1 MPSWFSKVFKG
12 GAAAAKPR
20 TDARPLDEV
29 VGGIDTSE
37 APEPAP
43 QPAQPEKKR
52 RVVNAAHVEFVG
64 ETTEPSA
71 DIRIKARLDSANGSC
86 VLLIDR
92 PVLEGHSAWFANAK
106 SAEHSP
112 LAEALF
118 AIDGVSSVLLH
129 GYTITVTRHPAL
141 HGDWTPLAQEIG
153 NTVRGHLID
162 GKPAVS
168 DAFLAGLPGQETIQE
183 QLQRV
188 IDTEI
193 NPSIAA
199 HSGAIALDR
208 VEGNTVYIQMMG
220 GCQGCAAS
228 DVTLRQGIYEAFRS
242 AVPQIG
248 AILDNTDH
256 SAGKNP
262 FYTQMPAGM
271 A

>member
-1 MPSWFSKVFKG
+1 MPAWFSKVFKG
-12 GAAAAKPR
+12 GAAS
-20 TDARPLDEV
+20 ARPREAHPLLDEV
-29 VGGIDTSE
+29 LGGIDTSDD
-37 APEPAP
+37 PEPSSAGR
-43 QPAQPEKKR
+43 AEKKR
-52 RVVNAAHVEFVG
+52 RIVNAPIVEFVG
-64 ETTEPSA
+64 ETAASSA
-71 DIRIKARLDSANGSC
+71 DIRIKARIDNSSGGC

-92 PVLEGHSAWFANAK
+92 PILEGHSAWFPTAK

-112 LAEALF
+112 LAQAIF
-118 AIDGVSSVLLH
+118 AIDGVVSVLLH
-129 GYTITVTRHPAL
+129 GYTITVTRHPAR
-141 HGDWTPLAQEIG
+141 HGDWTDMAREIG
-153 NTVRGHLID
+153 NVVRGHLID
-162 GKPAVS
+162 EKPIVS
-168 DAFLAGLPGQETIQE
+168 DEFLAGLPSADTIQQE
-183 QLQRV
+183 LQKV

-262 FYTQMPAGM
+262 FYTRMPVGM
-271 A
+271 S

>member
-1 MPSWFSKVFKG
+1 MPSWFAKVFKG
-12 GAAAAKPR
+12 GAAVAKPSG
-20 TDARPLDEV
+20 ARPSLDEAMV
-29 VGGIDTSE
+29 GIDTSE
-37 APEPAP
+37 NVDPVKTAVS
-43 QPAQPEKKR
+43 EKKR
-52 RVVNAAHVEFVG
+52 RIVNAEIVEFLG
-64 ETTEPSA
+64 ETSEASA
-71 DIRIKARLDSANGSC
+71 DIRIKARIDTTSGGC

-92 PVLEGHSAWFANAK
+92 PVLEGHSAWFPSGK
-106 SAEHSP
+106 LAEQSP
-112 LAEALF
+112 LAQALF
-118 AIDGVSSVLLH
+118 AIEGVASVLLH

-141 HGDWTPLAQEIG
+141 HGDWTDLARDIG
-153 NTVRGHLID
+153 NAVRGHLID
-162 GKPAVS
+162 GKPVVS
-168 DAFLAGLPGQETIQE
+168 GAFLEGLPSQDAIQ
-183 QLQRV
+183 QKLQKV
-188 IDTEI
+188 IDREI

-262 FYTQMPAGM
+262 FYTQMPVGM
-271 A
+271 S

>member
-1 MPSWFSKVFKG
+1 MPSWFAKVFKG
-12 GAAAAKPR
+12 GAGAARPREAKPS
-20 TDARPLDEV
+20 LDEIM
-29 VGGIDTSE
+29 GGIDTSE
-37 APEPAP
+37 DPEPAA
-43 QPAQPEKKR
+43 PAKAEKKR
-52 RVVNAAHVEFVG
+52 RIVNAPVVEFVG
-64 ETTEPSA
+64 ETTEAAA
-71 DIRIKARLDSANGSC
+71 DIRIKARIDQNSNTC

-92 PVLEGHSAWFANAK
+92 PVLEGHSAWFPNAK
-106 SAEHSP
+106 SAEQSP
-112 LAEALF
+112 LAQALF
-118 AIDGVSSVLLH
+118 EIDGVSTVLLH
-129 GYTITVTRHPAL
+129 GFTIAVTRHPAL
-141 HGDWTPLAQEIG
+141 HGDWTELAREIG
-153 NTVRGHLID
+153 NTVRAHLIEE
-162 GKPAVS
+162 KPVVT
-168 DAFLAGLPGQETIQE
+168 DAYLEGLPGEDAIQE
-183 QLQRV
+183 KLQRV

-228 DVTLRQGIYEAFRS
+228 DVTLRQGIYEAFRG

-271 A
+271 R

>member
-1 MPSWFSKVFKG
+1 MPSWFAKVFKG
-12 GAAAAKPR
+12 GTGAAKPR
-20 TDARPLDEV
+20 EAKPPLDEIM
-29 VGGIDTSE
+29 GGIDISE
-37 APEPAP
+37 DPELAA
-43 QPAQPEKKR
+43 PAQVEKKR
-52 RVVNAAHVEFVG
+52 RIVNAPVVEFVG
-64 ETTEPSA
+64 EAAESSA
-71 DIRIKARLDSANGSC
+71 DIRIKARIDNNSGSC

-92 PVLEGHSAWFANAK
+92 PVLEGHSAWFSNAK
-106 SAEHSP
+106 SAAESP
-112 LAEALF
+112 LAQALF
-118 AIDGVSSVLLH
+118 AIDGVVSVLLH
-129 GYTITVTRHPAL
+129 GYTITVTRHPAM
-141 HGDWTPLAQEIG
+141 HGDWTELAREIG
-153 NTVRGHLID
+153 NTVRAHMIEE
-162 GKPAVS
+162 KPVVT
-168 DAFLAGLPGQETIQE
+168 DAFLEGLPSQDAIE
-183 QLQRV
+183 QKLQRV
-188 IDTEI
+188 IETEI

-271 A
+271 R

>member
-12 GAAAAKPR
+12 GAA
-20 TDARPLDEV
+20 TARPREAGAPL
-29 VGGIDTSE
+29 GGIDLADDPAPPE
-37 APEPAP
+37 APVPG
-43 QPAQPEKKR
+43 KKR
-52 RVVNAAHVEFVG
+52 RIVNAPVIEFEG
-64 ETTEPSA
+64 EATEPSA
-71 DIRIKARLDSANGSC
+71 DIRIKARVDKLGGC

-92 PVLEGHSAWFANAK
+92 PVLDGHSAWFPNET
-106 SAEHSP
+106 SAGQSP
-112 LAEALF
+112 LAQAIF
-118 AIDGVSSVLLH
+118 AIGGVASVLLH
-129 GYTITVTRHPAL
+129 GYTITVTREPAL
-141 HGDWTPLAQEIG
+141 HGDWTELAREIG
-153 NTVRGHLID
+153 NVVRGHLID
-162 GKPAVS
+162 EKPVVT
-168 DAFLAGLPGQETIQE
+168 DAFLEGLPRADAIREK
-183 QLQRV
+183 LQRV

-199 HSGAIALDR
+199 HSGAIILDR

-262 FYTQMPAGM
+262 FYAQMPVGM
-271 A
+271 G

>member
-1 MPSWFSKVFKG
+1 MPSWFTKVFKG
-12 GAAAAKPR
+12 GADTAKPR
-20 TDARPLDEV
+20 EGKPSLDELM
-29 VGGIDTSE
+29 GGIDTSE
-37 APEPAP
+37 DPEPAAP
-43 QPAQPEKKR
+43 PAKEEKKR
-52 RVVNAAHVEFVG
+52 RIVNASVVEFVG
-64 ETTEPSA
+64 ETAEAAA
-71 DIRIKARLDSANGSC
+71 DIRIKARIDQNSNTC

-92 PVLEGHSAWFANAK
+92 PVLEGHSAWFPNAK
-106 SAEHSP
+106 SAEQSP
-112 LAEALF
+112 LAQALF
-118 AIDGVSSVLLH
+118 VIDGVSTVLLH
-129 GYTITVTRHPAL
+129 GFTITVTRHPAL
-141 HGDWTPLAQEIG
+141 HGDWTELAREIG
-153 NTVRGHLID
+153 NTLRAHLIEE
-162 GKPAVS
+162 KPVVTE
-168 DAFLAGLPGQETIQE
+168 AFLEGLPGEEAIQE
-183 QLQRV
+183 KLQRV

-271 A
+271 R

>member
-12 GAAAAKPR
+12 GVAAPRPR
-20 TDARPLDEV
+20 TDRPSLDQLM
-29 VGGIDTSE
+29 GGIDTSE
-37 APEPAP
+37 DPLPERGPH
-43 QPAQPEKKR
+43 AQKNR
-52 RVVNAAHVEFVG
+52 RIVNAPLVEFVG
-64 ETTEPSA
+64 ETAEPAA
-71 DIRIKARLDSANGSC
+71 DIRIKARIEKSSGAC

-92 PVLEGHSAWFANAK
+92 PVLEGHSAWFPNAK
-106 SAEHSP
+106 SAELSP
-112 LAEALF
+112 LAKALF
-118 AIDGVSSVLLH
+118 AIDGVCSVLLH
-129 GYTITVTRHPAL
+129 GYTITITRDPRL
-141 HGDWTPLAQEIG
+141 HGDWTPLAREIG

-162 GKPAVS
+162 GKPVVS
-168 DAFLAGLPGQETIQE
+168 AEFLEGLPGEDVIKDK
-183 QLQRV
+183 LQRV
-188 IDTEI
+188 IDIEI
-193 NPSIAA
+193 NPNIAA

-262 FYTQMPAGM
+262 FYTQLPVGM
-271 A
+271 S